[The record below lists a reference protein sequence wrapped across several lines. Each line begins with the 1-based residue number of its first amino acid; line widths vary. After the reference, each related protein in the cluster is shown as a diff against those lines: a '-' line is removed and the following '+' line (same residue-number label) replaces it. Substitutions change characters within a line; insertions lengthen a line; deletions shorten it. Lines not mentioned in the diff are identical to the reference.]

1 MPILMFVMWVEV
13 IAGTLKEELW
23 NTFALASGGENYDHE
38 NFISCQVMI
47 NSDGAHAIINA
58 Q

>member
-1 MPILMFVMWVEV
+1 MFVMWVEV

-23 NTFALASGGENYDHE
+23 NRFALASGGENYDHE

>member
-1 MPILMFVMWVEV
+1 MFVMWVEV

-23 NTFALASGGENYDHE
+23 NRFALASGGENYDQE

-47 NSDGAHAIINA
+47 NSDGVHAIINA
-58 Q
+58 